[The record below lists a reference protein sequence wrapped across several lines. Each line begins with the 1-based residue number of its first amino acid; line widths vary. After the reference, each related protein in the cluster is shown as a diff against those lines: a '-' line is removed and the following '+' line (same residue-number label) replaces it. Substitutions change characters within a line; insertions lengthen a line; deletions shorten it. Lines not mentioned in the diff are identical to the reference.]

1 MVLKTS
7 QKAGSFLL
15 ALVML
20 LSLTS
25 VFCFKSASA
34 ATDGE
39 WKYELENGGV
49 TITGF
54 IGTSRTI
61 SVPSKVNGQ
70 RVKKVTALNNNN
82 TKASVTTVSFANG
95 IEEIGTGVCKGYI
108 SLERVALPDTL
119 VTIGSDAFFNC
130 SSLTGITIP
139 NSVTTIGTN
148 AFNGCIALISADL
161 SCKATVI
168 PDGLFTGCKSL
179 TTAALPSYTTDIG
192 VAAFSGCSSLASIN
206 IPDTVKT
213 IAKDAFNGCASLK
226 RISLSTELKTIG
238 EMAFKDCT
246 GLTEIFIP
254 NKVKT
259 ISEEAFSGC
268 TSLQNAY
275 IGSSVSVIKKYIFS
289 GCTALKNIVFGGD
302 YYNFTDLSS
311 TAVTGTYTYYPSKYA
326 DGWSHYDV
334 VNMKSY
340 SAPTSVAISGTTEAA
355 PGAKVTLKV
364 TATPAGGEFN
374 NVYVLK
380 SSNPNVA
387 SISDDGTIIARATG
401 ITTITAYTVSGASAS
416 VTFSVTP
423 DKPQNLTAT
432 AKTTTSAELTWKEI
446 PNVTGY
452 NIYRSTS
459 KNGTFKKVGSATTN
473 SYTDKGLSKGKTYY
487 YKVACYVNSD
497 GKQAISAY
505 SSVVSVKAA
514 APAPAQVSAKKAKS
528 GAAKITWSKS
538 TGANGYEVYMAASAN
553 GKFTKAGTISKSATV
568 SFNKSGLKSGKTYF
582 FKVRAYTTVGGKKV
596 YSDYTKTVK
605 VKV

>member
-1 MVLKTS
+1 MPHSPAV
-7 QKAGSFLL
+7 
-15 ALVML
+15 
-20 LSLTS
+20 
-25 VFCFKSASA
+25 
-34 ATDGE
+34 
-39 WKYELENGGV
+39 
-49 TITGF
+49 
-54 IGTSRTI
+54 
-61 SVPSKVNGQ
+61 VPLRPSI
-70 RVKKVTALNNNN
+70 
-82 TKASVTTVSFANG
+82 F
-95 IEEIGTGVCKGYI
+95 
-108 SLERVALPDTL
+108 
-119 VTIGSDAFFNC
+119 
-130 SSLTGITIP
+130 P
-139 NSVTTIGTN
+139 N
-148 AFNGCIALISADL
+148 
-161 SCKATVI
+161 
-168 PDGLFTGCKSL
+168 
-179 TTAALPSYTTDIG
+179 
-192 VAAFSGCSSLASIN
+192 
-206 IPDTVKT
+206 TVKT

-423 DKPQNLTAT
+423 DKPRTLLQQQRPLPRQ
-432 AKTTTSAELTWKEI
+432 S
-446 PNVTGY
+446 
-452 NIYRSTS
+452 
-459 KNGTFKKVGSATTN
+459 
-473 SYTDKGLSKGKTYY
+473 
-487 YKVACYVNSD
+487 
-497 GKQAISAY
+497 
-505 SSVVSVKAA
+505 
-514 APAPAQVSAKKAKS
+514 
-528 GAAKITWSKS
+528 
-538 TGANGYEVYMAASAN
+538 
-553 GKFTKAGTISKSATV
+553 
-568 SFNKSGLKSGKTYF
+568 
-582 FKVRAYTTVGGKKV
+582 
-596 YSDYTKTVK
+596 
-605 VKV
+605 